1 MISAEPT
8 FDNNSSDEII
18 LYNVR
23 RYGVAGRLYHWTHAM
38 AMMLFL
44 STGWQIYTSKPI
56 FGDMTIIRTIHIGL
70 GIFIIFW
77 DLVVQ
82 IAIIAIEGHA
92 RDVIPT
98 LTDFAD
104 IIIIL
109 LCTLRILDD
118 KYYPHYDFYDPSL
131 GIYVRKYHPAQKFL
145 SISDILA
152 ILFMG
157 ITGIAL
163 AEAIQPGSTG
173 FMGFF
178 AGLTILFSW
187 LIPATATNL
196 RFIHFLIFLY
206 FLLTTVFHVY
216 FALIPQNFSRLKAMI
231 TGKEIIKEQMK

>member
-1 MISAEPT
+1 MINADHALNT
-8 FDNNSSDEII
+8 KTDDEII

-23 RYGVAGRLYHWTHAM
+23 RYGVAGRVYHWTHAM

-44 STGWQIYTSKPI
+44 STGWQIYTSKAI
-56 FGDMTIIRTIHIGL
+56 IGDMATVRVLHISL

-82 IAIIAIEGHA
+82 IAIITIEGHA

-98 LTDFAD
+98 ITDFAD
-104 IIIIL
+104 IILIL
-109 LCTLRILDD
+109 LCTLRIIDD

-131 GIYVRKYHPAQKFL
+131 GIYFRKYHPAQKFL

-152 ILFMG
+152 MLFMG

-163 AEAIQPGSTG
+163 AEAMQPGSTG

-178 AGLTILFSW
+178 AGLTVLFSW

-196 RFIHFLIFLY
+196 RFIHFMIFMY

-216 FALIPQNFSRLKAMI
+216 FALIPQNFGRLRAMI
-231 TGKEIIKEQMK
+231 TGKEMIRE